1 MLKDFDR
8 RDLPRRRRKEMIQR
22 KFGQMRMEWQVWDKK
37 DCLQL
42 GVKPTEM
49 YGLSTGMTTDA
60 TGAQREG

>member
-1 MLKDFDR
+1 
-8 RDLPRRRRKEMIQR
+8 MIQR